1 VRAMLRISGAGATH
15 VGLVRDHNE
24 DAAFVGP
31 SCMLVADGVGGGAA
45 GEVAAA
51 TTAYVVAATALA
63 RPDEDPLTVLADAVA
78 LAQGQVA
85 LGARQRPERRGM
97 ATTLTAVATDGQ
109 RFALAHIGDSR
120 GYLFRG
126 GELVRITRDHTY
138 VQDLVDQGSLT
149 EQEVPLHPWRNV
161 VLRTVNGV
169 DGPADVQLLD
179 LVPGDRLLLASDG
192 LTDFVS
198 EPRIADLVGRK
209 SDHDAVQALLA
220 AALGAGGRDNITCVL
235 ATVAEGPRLVG
246 DGTRLGAL
254 TDLANI
260 VDPTAVRLPGPG
272 SRPAGRS
279 A

>member
-1 VRAMLRISGAGATH
+1 MLRISGTGATH

-209 SDHDAVQALLA
+209 ADHDAVQALVA

-235 ATVAEGPRLVG
+235 ATVAEGSRLVG

-260 VDPTAVRLPGPG
+260 VDPAAVRLPGPG
-272 SRPAGRS
+272 SRAAGRS